1 MLKALDPDSDT
12 SAGVLASLPS
22 LGSEARSRL
31 DPAVNVRTFLDT
43 LRREGLY
50 ADVINVLT
58 WVLPRQYALA
68 WGCECWQHLQG
79 GAEIDPSDRS
89 AIAAAQRWLKEPTEE
104 NRRAAFELADRL
116 GQRSAA
122 TWLAAAAG
130 WSGGSMLPPGQPEV
144 PPPASLSGDAVAAA
158 VILAAAA
165 EPSAF
170 AERVDACVER
180 ALSAFA
186 AAGG

>member
-1 MLKALDPDSDT
+1 MLKALDPNSDT

-43 LRREGLY
+43 LRRDGLY
-50 ADVINVLT
+50 ADAINVLT

-68 WGCECWQHLQG
+68 WGCECWQQLQVG
-79 GAEIDPSDRS
+79 SEADPSDRS
-89 AIAAAQRWLKEPTEE
+89 AIAAAQRWLKDPSEE

-116 GQRSAA
+116 GPRSAA
-122 TWLAAAAG
+122 AWLAAAAG

-144 PPPASLSGDAVAAA
+144 PPPPSLSGDAVAAA

-165 EPSAF
+165 EPAAF
-170 AERVDACVER
+170 QTRADACVDR
-180 ALSAFA
+180 ALATFA
-186 AAGG
+186 AASA